1 MSDNKTREDRMVEL
15 LGELVK
21 WIKVTS
27 IPKAKVLLEDMLKT
41 PEEKLAY
48 TLSDGKKTIRELSR
62 LSGIDIGTLSK
73 DWRKWT
79 RAGIAEPIAVV
90 GGGNRARSLFSL
102 EEFGIEVPN
111 IPQAGNE
118 KNEFEEQNKTIPQT
132 NEVKE
137 Q

>member
-1 MSDNKTREDRMVEL
+1 MSDNKTSEDRMVEL

-27 IPKAKVLLEDMLKT
+27 IPQVKVLLEDLLKT

-48 TLSDGKKTIRELSR
+48 PLRWKKDNRELSR
-62 LSGIDIGTLSK
+62 LSGIDISTLSK

-79 RAGIAEPIAVV
+79 RAGIAEPIAVA

-111 IPQAGNE
+111 IPQASNE
-118 KNEFEEQNKTIPQT
+118 KNEFEEQDKTIQQT
-132 NEVKE
+132 SEVKE